1 VNGHYLENLRI
12 REMTIKVVVP
22 ISGGKDSQA
31 CLKLALQNYEPAEII
46 GLFCDTRF
54 EHPLTYQH
62 IEKIRDI
69 YGVSIMRVCA
79 GSVPEQVKKMGMFPN
94 AVSRFCTDRL
104 KIQPSKR
111 FYDELSKRQ
120 GGFEVWLGMR
130 AGESNKRATR
140 YKNIVDTELYAP
152 HDVLS
157 QLPKYLDK
165 QGVKF
170 RLPILNWSFDDV
182 LDYLGDEINPLYK
195 AGKGID
201 RVGCFPCLAVGAKSQ
216 ARHFNFDDFGKK
228 QRHIVMQLEQEI
240 GNKSKCQDDIFS
252 GCAICA
258 I

>member
-1 VNGHYLENLRI
+1 
-12 REMTIKVVVP
+12 MTIKVVVP

-69 YGVSIMRVCA
+69 YNVSIMCVCA

-94 AVSRFCTDRL
+94 SVSRFCTDRL

-120 GGFEVWLGMR
+120 CGFEVWMGMR
-130 AGESNKRATR
+130 SQESGKRERR
-140 YKNIVDTELYAP
+140 YKGIVGDEIYPP

-157 QLPKYLDK
+157 SFPQYLHK
-165 QGVKF
+165 RGVSF
-170 RLPILNWSFDDV
+170 RLPIIDWSFDDV
-182 LDYLGDEINPLYK
+182 MEFLGNEINPLYT

-201 RVGCFPCLAVGAKSQ
+201 RVGCFPCLATSPKNQS
-216 ARHFNFDDFGKK
+216 RHFNFDEFGKK

-240 GNKSKCQDDIFS
+240 GSKNKCQDDIFRGCS
-252 GCAICA
+252 FCAI
-258 I
+258 